1 VNAPASV
8 VDWMLAEI
16 EARRE
21 EIESDFNGVDVGDL
35 SAHFNRRVG
44 AVKIETRISRTYPP
58 RKTDA
63 A

>member
-1 VNAPASV
+1 MSAPESL
-8 VDWMLAEI
+8 VDWLIAEV

-21 EIESDFNGVDVGDL
+21 EIESDFEGVDVGDL